1 MLLSIEGL
9 REDRILQNVSKLHT
23 MLLNLEIL
31 ACKVCIY
38 VLILR
43 MYIVLSYLL
52 FKHII
57 IIPSIITLIIPCMSY
72 LIIQFCTSISSNP
85 SFRTYLQYECSRR
98 HFTDSYSS
106 AVTDLVYTLRGYVH
120 KYKSQLQ
127 LLGLLNYYREIRQMK
142 QLSHEKF

>member
-43 MYIVLSYLL
+43 MYIVSQLFAIQTYNNYSQHNNSNNSLHVLSY
-52 FKHII
+52 
-57 IIPSIITLIIPCMSY
+57 Y
-72 LIIQFCTSISSNP
+72 LVLHFHKLKPIIQN
-85 SFRTYLQYECSRR
+85 
-98 HFTDSYSS
+98 
-106 AVTDLVYTLRGYVH
+106 
-120 KYKSQLQ
+120 
-127 LLGLLNYYREIRQMK
+127 LLAI
-142 QLSHEKF
+142 